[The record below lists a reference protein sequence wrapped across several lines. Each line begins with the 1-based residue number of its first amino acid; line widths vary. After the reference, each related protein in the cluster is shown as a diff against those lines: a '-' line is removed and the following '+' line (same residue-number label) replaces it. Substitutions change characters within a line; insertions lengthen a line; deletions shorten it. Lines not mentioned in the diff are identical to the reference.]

1 MARIKKKG
9 ASGQAKNYITRT
21 QAVRKLQVS
30 LPDFRRLCIFKGI
43 YPREPRNKKKA
54 SKTATPNTTF
64 YYTRDI
70 QYLLHEPLLAKFRQH
85 KALSKKIA
93 RSLGRGDVSDA
104 SRLEKNNAPRMTLD
118 HIVKERYPTF
128 IDALRDLDDCLSLLF
143 LFANLPATTN
153 VPPKVIAQCQ
163 RLTQEFQHYLII
175 SHSLRKSFLSIK
187 GIYYQA
193 TIQGQDIMWLVPY
206 RFVQRGT
213 PDVDYR
219 IMATFVEFYTTMLGF
234 VNFRLYTSIGLVYPP
249 KYDAK
254 SDERGAELAAFT
266 LEGKKV
272 GDETK
277 AIQAVPEDVVE
288 ATPAKEIQDKV
299 NAALVEAQKDNGF
312 DAATE
317 PEQIGKEENENTAV
331 DTFQPV
337 APEGD
342 VLPQPAASGDEAAS
356 LFTPYTVFISREAP
370 RTPIEFLLRA
380 FGCKRVAWDAVLGEG
395 AFTHDELD
403 PRITH
408 QIVDRPPLPE
418 SSLPPQPKNPNAEN
432 ATETAPTVRPGQKVP
447 GRIYVQPQWVWDC
460 INEGRIVRPDLYA
473 PGATL
478 PPHLSPWVKPKQGEY
493 DPRAALD
500 EQEEEGEAER
510 HAEEEEDQGSED
522 ESDNEEVSEGG
533 MNADEAEESEGTE
546 EEKSEKQVKAA
557 RKGQKTE
564 ALKKKKTDPKSDSPE
579 DEEDSDLDGGMDV
592 DIPGSSDEK
601 DSESE
606 SESEIDTFPVQD
618 DEPEEEES
626 GSDEE
631 ESARTRHQRELE
643 AEAAGLSFSS
653 TSEKSLKKSKDGKT
667 KKELGPQ
674 ANKLALKKKKE
685 EEELER
691 QKMMLSRKKRKLFE
705 KMQYSNRKREE
716 EAEKLR
722 KKRRRIEAERKKQ
735 KTDNQAGLP
744 IRK

>member
-1 MARIKKKG
+1 M
-9 ASGQAKNYITRT
+9 
-21 QAVRKLQVS
+21 
-30 LPDFRRLCIFKGI
+30 
-43 YPREPRNKKKA
+43 
-54 SKTATPNTTF
+54 
-64 YYTRDI
+64 
-70 QYLLHEPLLAKFRQH
+70 LAKFRQQ

-104 SRLEKNNAPRMTLD
+104 SRIEKNNAPRMTLD

-128 IDALRDLDDCLSLLF
+128 VDALRDLDDCLSLLF
-143 LFANLPATTN
+143 LFANLPSTTN
-153 VPPKVIAQCQ
+153 VPPKTIALCQ
-163 RLTQEFQHYLII
+163 RLTQEFQHYLIT

-206 RFVQRGT
+206 RFVQRTT

-254 SDERGAELAAFT
+254 SDERGAELAAYT

-272 GDETK
+272 GEEPK
-277 AIQAVPEDVVE
+277 AIE
-288 ATPAKEIQDKV
+288 AGSESADEAAPAKEIQDKV
-299 NAALVEAQKDNGF
+299 DAALKDAQKEDGAEALAEAEQVEKEDN
-312 DAATE
+312 
-317 PEQIGKEENENTAV
+317 EESAV
-331 DTFQPV
+331 DSFKPV
-337 APEGD
+337 APEAD
-342 VLPQPAASGDEAAS
+342 TLPQPAASGDEAAS
-356 LFTPYTVFISREAP
+356 LFAPYTFFISREAP
-370 RTPIEFLLRA
+370 RTPLEFLLRA
-380 FGCKRVAWDAVLGEG
+380 FGCKRIAWDAVLGEG

-432 ATETAPTVRPGQKVP
+432 GTEAAPTVRPGQKVP

-460 INEGRIVRPDLYA
+460 VNEGRIVRPDLYA

-478 PPHLSPWVKPKQGEY
+478 PPHLSPWVKPKKGEY
-493 DPRAALD
+493 DPRVALT

-510 HAEEEEDQGSED
+510 HAEEEEEEEEESGSEEGSENGMDVD
-522 ESDNEEVSEGG
+522 EEED
-533 MNADEAEESEGTE
+533 DEDEEEQSE
-546 EEKSEKQVKAA
+546 EEKVEK
-557 RKGQKTE
+557 KTE
-564 ALKKKKTDPKSDSPE
+564 KKAKPAKKEQKPQKKEEPKPESSE

-592 DIPGSSDEK
+592 DIPGSSDDEEF
-601 DSESE
+601 ESG
-606 SESEIDTFPVQD
+606 SESEIEAFPVQD

-626 GSDEE
+626 DSDEE
-631 ESARTRHQRELE
+631 EVARDRHQRELE
-643 AEAAGLSFSS
+643 AEAAGLPFSS
-653 TSEKSLKKSKDGKT
+653 ASDKASKKKGKDGKG

-674 ANKLALKKKKE
+674 AKKLAAKKKKE

-705 KMQYSNRKREE
+705 KMQYSNKKRDE

-735 KTDNQAGLP
+735 KTGN
-744 IRK
+744 